1 MTHTPFFHGTG
12 VAAVLAFLASVGVA
26 VLAPILA
33 FSLLYKLLIPAL
45 GLAYILY
52 LFSRSEER
60 TGRVTSLTIWTV
72 FAITTW
78 IIGPPLTLYILL
90 HVSALWL
97 IRSLYFYSS
106 LVPALIDFALNLLGT
121 ATAFWAISHS
131 GSVFLAIWCFFL
143 TQALFVLI
151 PRAVGHG
158 HKPRQGSAP
167 HSENFEQARRR
178 AESAIRALLAQPM

>member
-1 MTHTPFFHGTG
+1 MKNTPFFHGAG
-12 VAAVLAFLASVGVA
+12 VAAVLAFLASVSVA

-52 LFSRSEER
+52 LFSRSEAR
-60 TGRVTSLTIWTV
+60 TGRVTSLTIWAL
-72 FAITTW
+72 FAIATW

-90 HVSALWL
+90 HVSAVWL

-106 LVPALIDFALNLLGT
+106 LAPALMDFGLNLLGT

-151 PRAVGHG
+151 PRAAG
-158 HKPRQGSAP
+158 RQHEPGQGTVP
-167 HSENFEQARRR
+167 HNENFEQAQRR
-178 AESAIRALLAQPM
+178 AESAIRALLAQPF